1 MISHKHRCIFVHV
14 PKCGGTSIEA
24 VIWPGER
31 RVEDLWMG
39 FVSEYH
45 NKYQTGGMQ
54 HLLAR
59 HIRTEVGEAVFD
71 AYFKFAFVRNP
82 WDKAVSQYAYMK
94 KRPDLR
100 TFLGMAEDDSF
111 KRYLELTKI
120 RKHVQ
125 WEAQWMFLFDDDGK
139 QLVDYIG
146 RFEHLAEDAA
156 KVFDILGIQAEVPHL
171 NVSGRSA
178 METYYDSESAAMV
191 AEMYR
196 ADIDL
201 FGYGRYAPKL
211 SSST

>member
-1 MISHKHRCIFVHV
+1 
-14 PKCGGTSIEA
+14 
-24 VIWPGER
+24 
-31 RVEDLWMG
+31 MG

-100 TFLGMAEDDSF
+100 TFLGMEEDDSF
-111 KRYLELTKI
+111 KRYLELTKL